1 MEFLKNLPANILKN
15 KNIDSQFL
23 DENDFDFP

>member
-15 KNIDSQFL
+15 KNIDSHFS

>member
-1 MEFLKNLPANILKN
+1 MEFLKDLPANILKN
-15 KNIDSQFL
+15 KNIDSHFL